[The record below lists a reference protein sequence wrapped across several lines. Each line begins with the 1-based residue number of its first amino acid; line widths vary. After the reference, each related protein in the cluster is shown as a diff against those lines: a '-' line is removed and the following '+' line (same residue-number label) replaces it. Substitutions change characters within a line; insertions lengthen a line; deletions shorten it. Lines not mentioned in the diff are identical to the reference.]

1 MKAMVLTDLLKI
13 EIVEKPDPEINNPD
27 DVLVKMKS
35 VGICGSD
42 IHYYKDGRIG
52 SQVVKYPFTLG
63 HEGAG
68 IVVETGEA
76 VQNVRPGDR
85 IAIDPSMP
93 CFSCDQCRAER
104 FHTCRNIRFLGCPDQ
119 AEGCMSEYIVIPSA
133 SCFLLEQN
141 ISFDEAAL
149 SEPLSIGLYAT
160 SLSFPLKNALV
171 GILGAG
177 PIGISVMLSAVHY
190 GAAKI
195 YMTDVLNERLSL
207 AITMGAN
214 WTGNPEQEDIVS
226 EILKREAL
234 QLDTVFECCG
244 KQEALEQAIRLLKPG
259 GKLVIVGVPAFENW
273 IIGTDEMRKKEL
285 CIQNVRRQ
293 NKSLETTLGLI
304 SGGGIRPDKMQTH
317 TFRFDQ
323 ISEAFKLVA
332 GYKDGVM
339 KAMINF

>member
-13 EIVEKPDPEINNPD
+13 EIVNKPDPKINIPA

-42 IHYYKDGRIG
+42 IHYYKHGRIG
-52 SQVVKYPFTLG
+52 NQVVKFPFTLG

-68 IVVETGEA
+68 IVEEIGKSVK
-76 VQNVRPGDR
+76 NVKPGDR
-85 IAIDPSMP
+85 IAIDPSIS
-93 CFSCDQCRAER
+93 CFSCDQCKAER

-133 SCFLLEQN
+133 SCFPLEKN
-141 ISFDEAAL
+141 ISLEEGAM

-160 SLSFPLKNALV
+160 RLSVPLKNARV
-171 GILGAG
+171 GILGSG

-190 GAAKI
+190 GADKV
-195 YMTDVLNERLSL
+195 YMTDLLDERLSL
-207 AITMGAN
+207 ASDMGAN
-214 WTGNPEQEDIVS
+214 WTGNPEKEDIVTK
-226 EILKREAL
+226 ILERESL
-234 QLDTVFECCG
+234 QLDAVFECCG
-244 KQEALEQAIRLLKPG
+244 KQEALDQAIRLLKPG

-273 IIGTDEMRKKEL
+273 VIGTHEIRRKEL
-285 CIQNVRRQ
+285 CFQNVRRQ
-293 NKSLETTLGLI
+293 NKSLETTLELI
-304 SGGGIRPDKMQTH
+304 SSGGIQPDKMQTH
-317 TFRFDQ
+317 SFRFDQ
-323 ISEAFKLVA
+323 ISEAFELVA

>member
-13 EIVEKPDPEINNPD
+13 EIVEKPDPEIINPD

-42 IHYYKDGRIG
+42 IHYYKEGRIG

-68 IVVETGEA
+68 IVEKTGKA
-76 VQNVRPGDR
+76 VKNVKPGDR

-93 CFSCDQCRAER
+93 CFSCDQCKAGR

-119 AEGCMSEYIVIPSA
+119 AEGCMSEYILIPSA
-133 SCFLLEQN
+133 SCFMLEKNVSLDQ
-141 ISFDEAAL
+141 AAL

-160 SLSFPLKNALV
+160 RLSIPLKNDRV
-171 GILGAG
+171 GILGSG

-190 GAAKI
+190 GANKV
-195 YMTDVLNERLSL
+195 YMTDLFDERLSL
-207 AITMGAN
+207 ASAMGAH
-214 WTGNPEQEDIVS
+214 WTGNPEKEDIVS
-226 EILKREAL
+226 EILERESL
-234 QLDTVFECCG
+234 QLDVVFECCG
-244 KQEALEQAIRLLKPG
+244 KQEALDQAIRLLTPG
-259 GKLVIVGVPAFENW
+259 GKLVIVGVPTFESW
-273 IIGTDEMRKKEL
+273 ILGTDEMRKKEL
-285 CIQNVRRQ
+285 SIQNVRRQ
-293 NKSLETTLGLI
+293 NKSLETTLDLI
-304 SGGGIRPDKMQTH
+304 SNGSIRPDKMQTH

-323 ISEAFKLVA
+323 ISEAFELVA

-339 KAMINF
+339 KAMIRF

>member
-13 EIVEKPDPEINNPD
+13 AIVEKPIPEINNPD

-42 IHYYKDGRIG
+42 IHYYKHGRIG
-52 SQVVKYPFTLG
+52 NQVVKYPFTLG

-68 IVVETGEA
+68 IVEEIGKA
-76 VQNVRPGDR
+76 VKNIKPGDR

-93 CFSCDQCRAER
+93 CFSCDQCRTGR

-133 SCFLLEQN
+133 SCFPLKKN
-141 ISFDEAAL
+141 ISLDEAAL

-160 SLSFPLKNALV
+160 RLSVPLKNARV
-171 GILGAG
+171 GILGSG

-190 GAAKI
+190 GADKV
-195 YMTDVLNERLSL
+195 YMTDLLDERLSL
-207 AITMGAN
+207 ASAMGAN
-214 WTGNPEQEDIVS
+214 WTGNPEKEDIVN
-226 EILKREAL
+226 EILERESL
-234 QLDTVFECCG
+234 QLDAVFECCG
-244 KQEALEQAIRLLKPG
+244 KQEALDQAIHLLKPG

-273 IIGTDEMRKKEL
+273 IIGTNEMRRKEL
-285 CIQNVRRQ
+285 CFQNVRRQ
-293 NKSLETTLGLI
+293 NKSLETTLELI
-304 SGGGIRPDKMQTH
+304 SSGGIRPDKMLTH
-317 TFRFDQ
+317 SFRFDQ
-323 ISEAFKLVA
+323 VSEAFELVA

>member
-13 EIVEKPDPEINNPD
+13 EIVNKPDPKINIPA

-42 IHYYKDGRIG
+42 IHYYKHGRIG
-52 SQVVKYPFTLG
+52 NQVVKFPFTLG

-68 IVVETGEA
+68 IVEEIGKSVK
-76 VQNVRPGDR
+76 NVKPGDR
-85 IAIDPSMP
+85 IAIDPSIS
-93 CFSCDQCRAER
+93 CFSCDQCKAER

-133 SCFLLEQN
+133 SCFPLEKN
-141 ISFDEAAL
+141 ISLDEGAM

-160 SLSFPLKNALV
+160 RLSVPLKNARV
-171 GILGAG
+171 GILGSG

-190 GAAKI
+190 GADKV
-195 YMTDVLNERLSL
+195 YMTDLLDERLSL
-207 AITMGAN
+207 ASGMGAN
-214 WTGNPEQEDIVS
+214 WTGNPEKEDIVTK
-226 EILKREAL
+226 ILERESL
-234 QLDTVFECCG
+234 QLDAVFECCG
-244 KQEALEQAIRLLKPG
+244 KQEALDQAIRLLKPG

-273 IIGTDEMRKKEL
+273 VIGTHEIRRKEL
-285 CIQNVRRQ
+285 CFQNVRRQ
-293 NKSLETTLGLI
+293 NKSLETTLELI
-304 SGGGIRPDKMQTH
+304 SSGGIQPDKMQTH
-317 TFRFDQ
+317 SFRFDQ
-323 ISEAFKLVA
+323 ISEAFELVA

>member
-1 MKAMVLTDLLKI
+1 MKAMILTDLLKI

-68 IVVETGEA
+68 IVEETGKA
-76 VQNVRPGDR
+76 VKNVKPGDR

-93 CFSCDQCRAER
+93 CFSCDQCRAGR

-119 AEGCMSEYIVIPSA
+119 AEGCMSEYIIIPSS
-133 SCFLLEQN
+133 SCFLLDKN
-141 ISFDEAAL
+141 ISLDEAAL
-149 SEPLSIGLYAT
+149 SEPLSIGLYVT
-160 SLSFPLKNALV
+160 RLSVPLKNARV
-171 GILGAG
+171 GILGSG

-190 GAAKI
+190 GADKV
-195 YMTDVLNERLSL
+195 YMTDLLDERLSL
-207 AITMGAN
+207 ASAMGTT
-214 WTGNPEQEDIVS
+214 WTGNPEKTDIVS
-226 EILKREAL
+226 EILEREAF
-234 QLDTVFECCG
+234 QLDAVFECCG

-259 GKLVIVGVPAFENW
+259 GKLVIVGVPAFESW
-273 IIGTDEMRKKEL
+273 IIGADEMRKKEL

-293 NKSLETTLGLI
+293 NKSLETTLELI
-304 SGGGIRPDKMQTH
+304 SGGSIQPDMMLTH
-317 TFRFDQ
+317 SFRFNQ
-323 ISEAFKLVA
+323 ISEAFELVA
-332 GYKDGVM
+332 GYKDSVM